1 MSILS
6 KRSVHAENPILE
18 EDITAEMLKNRGHN
32 VIKLNRGDPPIYFNT
47 PDYIIDAYISALKE
61 HKTNYTDAT
70 GIVELRNAVA
80 KRYKRMYN
88 INIDPNNIVTTAGV
102 SEALEFINY
111 GLINPGDHAIIFKPY
126 YSAYIPRLLLAG
138 GIPIYENYYEKEN
151 WNIDIEHLNASIKT
165 LKRAGRLNHVKYMII
180 TNPNNPT
187 GTVLKKSILKDIVD
201 IANDNNILLIS
212 DEIYDEIYY
221 NKTKFTSIGEVAKG
235 IPHVILNG
243 ASKDFDAT
251 GFRIGFI
258 ITPEHDKIS
267 SEFISKMADFARV
280 RLCVNTPAQY
290 ASAAALE
297 NRKEHTKAIKY
308 MVSEIE
314 KRVNYAVS
322 ILNENKYIE
331 TVEPNGAFYIFPK
344 IKHNALK
351 IKNDREFVD
360 KFLREEYIQL
370 TRGSGFGKPGYFRI
384 VSLPPKEILD
394 YALNKLNE
402 FCVRNKV

>member
-6 KRSVHAENPILE
+6 KRSVYAENPILE
-18 EDITAEMLKNRGHN
+18 EDITAAMLSKKGHK

-47 PDYIIDAYISALKE
+47 PEYIINAYVDALKK

-70 GIVELRNAVA
+70 GIPELREAVS
-80 KRYKRMYN
+80 KRYKHTYN
-88 INIDPNNIVTTAGV
+88 LNIDSDNIVTTAGV

-111 GLINPGDHAIIFKPY
+111 GLINPGDHAIIFRPY
-126 YSAYIPRLLLAG
+126 YSAYIPRLMLAG
-138 GIPIYENYYEKEN
+138 GVPIYEDYYEKEN
-151 WNIDIEHLNASIKT
+151 WNIDIDHLNSSIRSLRK
-165 LKRAGRLNHVKYMII
+165 KGRLKNVKYMII

-187 GTVLKKSILKDIVD
+187 GTVLKRSILEDIVD
-201 IANDNNILLIS
+201 IAAENKILLIS

-221 NKTKFTSIGEVAKG
+221 NKARFTSIGEVAKG

-243 ASKDFDAT
+243 ASKDFDST

-258 ITPEHDKIS
+258 LTPENDSIS
-267 SEFISKMADFARV
+267 KMFMNKMADFARV

-290 ASAAALE
+290 ATAEAFNNIS
-297 NRKEHTKAIKY
+297 EHKKAIKF
-308 MVSEIE
+308 MVNEIE
-314 KRVNYAVS
+314 KRVNHAVS
-322 ILNENKYIE
+322 ILNDNKYVE

-344 IKHNALK
+344 IKHNLLK
-351 IKNDREFVD
+351 IKDDKTFVD
-360 KFLREEYIQL
+360 RFLREYYIQL

-402 FCVRNKV
+402 FCIKNRI